1 MALGYQCQGPE
12 FCFPAT
18 LLKEEATEP
27 VHIGIVCK
35 YLTNI
40 VQTEQW
46 YFLLLPGLGVEAK
59 HWNK

>member
-18 LLKEEATEP
+18 LKGGSDLACTHWHTVQVPYKYYTE
-27 VHIGIVCK
+27 K
-35 YLTNI
+35 
-40 VQTEQW
+40 W

-59 HWNK
+59 HWNE